1 MWRSTEHGVLV
12 WPVPQV
18 RQIDTVLTRMSRY
31 VAGEVALEQVSPGI
45 SSVSSANQHSTTA
58 PNLCVNRYATCLAKQ
73 HIITSSVFRFK
84 TLSPDEHLDGH
95 KEKSVL
101 W

>member
-1 MWRSTEHGVLV
+1 MWLSTEHGVLV

-18 RQIDTVLTRMSRY
+18 RQLDTVLTRM
-31 VAGEVALEQVSPGI
+31 AGEVALEQVSPEI

-58 PNLCVNRYATCLAKQ
+58 PNLCVNRYATCLTKQ
-73 HIITSSVFRFK
+73 HIITSSVFRFRF
-84 TLSPDEHLDGH
+84 LSPDKHLDSH